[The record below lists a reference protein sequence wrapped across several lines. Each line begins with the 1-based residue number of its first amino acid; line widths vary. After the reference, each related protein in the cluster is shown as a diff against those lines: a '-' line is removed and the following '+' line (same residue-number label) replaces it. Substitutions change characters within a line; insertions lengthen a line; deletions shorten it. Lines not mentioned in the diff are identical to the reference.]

1 MEVIELHMDF
11 ILHYR
16 IYSYILKHIV
26 FGFGLSWCMI
36 FLICYLFIIKFQ
48 MKTLK
53 RALKAWKFVL
63 TDPVADI

>member
-1 MEVIELHMDF
+1 MEVMELLMDF
-11 ILHYR
+11 ILNDR
-16 IYSYILKHIV
+16 IYSYILKHIA
-26 FGFGLSWCMI
+26 FGFGLSWYMI

-53 RALKAWKFVL
+53 GALKAWKFVL